1 MILTREAVLEFF
13 VHYRVRPDLEQQACF
28 VIGGPKKKKKGV
40 LCKITKSQC

>member
-28 VIGGPKKKKKGV
+28 DVLSLVVQKKKKGG
-40 LCKITKSQC
+40 SM